1 MILGLYL
8 PLKYFIIF
16 LVKENLYKQINR
28 DIIGNERALSRHF
41 TSSEMALALNNLKR
55 VDTPFWRH

>member
-16 LVKENLYKQINR
+16 LVQANLYKQINR
-28 DIIGNERALSRHF
+28 DVIGNERGGTIL
-41 TSSEMALALNNLKR
+41 E
-55 VDTPFWRH
+55 